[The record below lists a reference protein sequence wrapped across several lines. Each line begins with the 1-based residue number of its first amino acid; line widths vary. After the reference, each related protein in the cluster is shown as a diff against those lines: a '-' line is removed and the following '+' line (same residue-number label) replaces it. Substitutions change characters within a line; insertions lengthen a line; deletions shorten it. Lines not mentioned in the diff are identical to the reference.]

1 MLICQPPFGQ
11 ACVGRPTRTTGLR
24 HTSAPPA
31 ICCPAAQRLISQA
44 HFWLT
49 LFHLR
54 CLGPASA
61 FSDRAL
67 GAFIFSTHQGNVFA
81 VIDLLPV
88 QPVPV
93 PPSGTP
99 PRIPEDPG
107 RRQGSQGKRQ
117 ALGCFPSPSFF
128 SSHRN
133 PTLRP
138 KRKKSRYP
146 GPLGAII
153 ITRQH
158 AFWLTSTSTSKL
170 SNDQPPPAPFLPI
183 LLPLSLSDHSLLSLA
198 QSFPNNAAGSPH
210 LPLPRTRSSQ
220 PHRAS
225 PRISTLNP
233 SPVLPH
239 LVALLHHPP
248 SPTTGTSHHGCSF
261 SPSQHT
267 APGSG
272 LHQGRNTPFF
282 HDFDGDNDDNN
293 NDDDTE
299 TEHSAFAGFTAC

>member
-1 MLICQPPFGQ
+1 MDGPP
-11 ACVGRPTRTTGLR
+11 GRQVFATLPHR
-24 HTSAPPA
+24 PA

-54 CLGPASA
+54 CLGPASV

-107 RRQGSQGKRQ
+107 KPGETTSSGLLPV
-117 ALGCFPSPSFF
+117 AIFFFFPQKP
-128 SSHRN
+128 N
-133 PTLRP
+133 LATEE
-138 KRKKSRYP
+138 KKSRYP

-153 ITRQH
+153 ITRQYV
-158 AFWLTSTSTSKL
+158 FWLTSTSTSKL

-183 LLPLSLSDHSLLSLA
+183 LLPLSLSDHSFLSLA
-198 QSFPNNAAGSPH
+198 QSFPNAAAGSPH
-210 LPLPRTRSSQ
+210 LPLPRARSSQ

-248 SPTTGTSHHGCSF
+248 SPTTGTSHHGCSV

-272 LHQGRNTPFF
+272 LHQGRNTPIF
-282 HDFDGDNDDNN
+282 HDFDGDNDNN